1 MRFSPV
7 LSAFVTLLASGCATQ
22 HQSSAPMDE
31 QLAAAEA
38 LIDAFYSFDNVRL
51 RTLMSKAPSSAPQ
64 ILYYQGWAEGGNY
77 EVLDRKPCRYEK
89 AAEIRCDITVR
100 DDLIPALGSKFNVT
114 DSFHISLKDGQIVAV
129 KTTSNDPP
137 EAKMAF
143 EWLMK
148 ERSELF
154 STGALPRVFCGR
166 THAAGLHTGRRQ
178 RLQGV
183 LRSAKLRRALMSA
196 TGR

>member
-1 MRFSPV
+1 M
-7 LSAFVTLLASGCATQ
+7 
-22 HQSSAPMDE
+22 
-31 QLAAAEA
+31 AAEA
-38 LIDAFYSFDNVRL
+38 LIDACYSLDTVCL
-51 RTLMSKAPSSAPQ
+51 RTVFSSAPGSAPQ

-77 EVLDRKPCRYEK
+77 EVLDRKPCQYEK

-100 DDLIPALGSKFNVT
+100 DDLIPALGSDFKVT

-154 STGALPRVFCGR
+154 STGACRGFFSGGPTPQDCIRAVVRGFR
-166 THAAGLHTGRRQ
+166 EFSARR
-178 RLQGV
+178 
-183 LRSAKLRRALMSA
+183 S
-196 TGR
+196 